1 MGSGV
6 WTNLKKLFKC
16 AMLILCV
23 CKKLIGTCIKLL
35 SVIRSGLVTFFINNG
50 NERSCGV
57 ATLVKNNIVD
67 NVRSIFNDSKGRVIQ
82 VEFTYSDVKYNIINV
97 YAPINEVERKA
108 LFFKF
113 NSKDKRKYYYCWGF
127 QCKAK
132 QAGCVRHSPV

>member
-35 SVIRSGLVTFFINNG
+35 SVIRSGL
-50 NERSCGV
+50 V

-108 LFFKF
+108 LFLKF